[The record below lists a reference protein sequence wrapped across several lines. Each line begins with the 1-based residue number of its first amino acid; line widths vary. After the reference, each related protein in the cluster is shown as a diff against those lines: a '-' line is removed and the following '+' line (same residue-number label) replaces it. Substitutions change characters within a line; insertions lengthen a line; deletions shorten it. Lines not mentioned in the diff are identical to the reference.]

1 MAKILRH
8 VLGLVKTVVLGVS
21 IEGDSIV
28 VRVRPHRREQLRC
41 PVCGRRCECHDHEPT
56 RRWRAMDLAR
66 SKCHLEYRPARVSC
80 PEHGTLVERVPW
92 ARRRS
97 RFTRDFEDW
106 VACLAVRCCMS
117 AVARIARVEWHS
129 VGGICKRVYDEVEA
143 QRGVARFD
151 GLRRIGIDET
161 SYKRGHR
168 YLTVVVDHD
177 RGCLVWA
184 HEGYGRDVLNLFLDE
199 LTREQRRAI
208 EVVTADGAKWIK
220 TLVRRRCPNARWVMD
235 PFHVVE
241 WANDALDRVR
251 REEWQAAKAE
261 ARAVVPRT
269 GRRGRP
275 RRNEVAPEVAEEL
288 RARAASIKGSRYALV
303 KNPEDLTESQRAK
316 LAEVRR
322 AGGRLFRAW
331 DLKEDLRAV
340 FRAETAEEAESL
352 LGAWLH
358 RAAYCKI
365 KPVVEVEKKVRR
377 RRADVV
383 AAVDLGIGNG
393 RVESINQKIKV
404 TIASGYGFRNID
416 NLIAIVM
423 LRCSD
428 EHPVMPWEDRWEEK
442 RKRDERKRRDRE
454 RDRKRRKERALEG
467 RRLLATP

>member
-288 RARAASIKGSRYALV
+288 RARAASIKNSRYALV

-340 FRAETAEEAESL
+340 FRAGSSAEAEAL
-352 LGAWLH
+352 LDAWL
-358 RAAYCKI
+358 RAAAYCRI

-377 RRADVV
+377 RRADVI
-383 AAVDLGIGNG
+383 AAVELGIGNG
-393 RVESINQKIKV
+393 RVESINNEIKV
-404 TIASGYGFRNID
+404 TVRMGYGFRNTD
-416 NLIAIVM
+416 NLIALLM

-428 EHPVMPWEDRWEEK
+428 EQPALPWEDRREEK

-454 RDRKRRKERALEG
+454 RARMRQKKRAGKAKV
-467 RRLLATP
+467 A

>member
-288 RARAASIKGSRYALV
+288 RARAASIKNSRYALV

-340 FRAETAEEAESL
+340 FRAGSSAEAEAL
-352 LGAWLH
+352 LDAWL
-358 RAAYCKI
+358 RAAAYCRI

-377 RRADVV
+377 RRADVI
-383 AAVDLGIGNG
+383 AAVELGIGNG
-393 RVESINQKIKV
+393 RVESINNEIKG
-404 TIASGYGFRNID
+404 TGRMGYGFRNTD
-416 NLIAIVM
+416 NLIALLM

-428 EHPVMPWEDRWEEK
+428 EQPALPWEDRREEK

-454 RDRKRRKERALEG
+454 RARMRRKKRAG
-467 RRLLATP
+467 KAKVA